1 MSTKIE
7 ATYIQQEDF
16 EQLITNN
23 EVVVVDYTA
32 VWCGPCRVVAPLMD
46 RLATEY
52 QGKAVVVKVDLDKNP
67 DNPKK
72 YGVRSIPTVLIFKN
86 GEVAETLVGKASYEV
101 FSNAVEKQLKS

>member
-1 MSTKIE
+1 MSTEIA
-7 ATYIQQEDF
+7 ATYVQQEDF

-23 EVVVVDYTA
+23 DIVVVDYTA

-52 QGKAVVVKVDLDKNP
+52 QGKAVVVKVDLDQNP
-67 DNPKK
+67 DNPKQ
-72 YGVRSIPTVLIFKN
+72 YGVRSIPTVLIFNK

-101 FSNAVEKQLKS
+101 FSNAVEKQLRS